1 MDETT
6 FRAQLAQDGFNE
18 VLVRELPADTS
29 LAEHH
34 HDWDARLL
42 VLSGELRLDR
52 GGQSQ
57 RFATGDSCDVP
68 LGQRHAERYGPA
80 GVTLLTGRR
89 YR

>member
-1 MDETT
+1 MDEKK

-18 VLVRELPADTS
+18 VLVRELPADIS

-52 GGQSQ
+52 DGQSQ
-57 RFATGDSCDVP
+57 RFAPGDCCDVP
-68 LGQRHAERYGPA
+68 FGQRHAEHYGPA

>member
-6 FRAQLAQDGFNE
+6 FRALLAQQGYDE
-18 VLVRELPADTS
+18 VLVRELPADTT

-42 VLSGELRLDR
+42 VLSGELRLHR
-52 GGQSQ
+52 GGESLL
-57 RFATGDSCDVP
+57 FELGDSFEVP
-68 LGQRHAERYGPA
+68 LGQRHAEHYGPGGA
-80 GVTLLTGRR
+80 TLLTGRR